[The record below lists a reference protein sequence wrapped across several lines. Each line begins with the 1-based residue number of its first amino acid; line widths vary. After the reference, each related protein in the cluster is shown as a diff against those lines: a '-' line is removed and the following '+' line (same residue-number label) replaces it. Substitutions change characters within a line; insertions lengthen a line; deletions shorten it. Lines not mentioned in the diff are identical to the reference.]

1 MEQQQ
6 GAPMA
11 GMPEPRPQQVEN
23 IPMPS
28 GIGELQG
35 DMNTPITEGI
45 NNLPPGLSGGFYR
58 TPTISGILQEVS
70 KYDPTG
76 DVELIYARYS
86 DYGY

>member
-1 MEQQQ
+1 
-6 GAPMA
+6 
-11 GMPEPRPQQVEN
+11 
-23 IPMPS
+23 
-28 GIGELQG
+28 
-35 DMNTPITEGI
+35 MNTPITEGI